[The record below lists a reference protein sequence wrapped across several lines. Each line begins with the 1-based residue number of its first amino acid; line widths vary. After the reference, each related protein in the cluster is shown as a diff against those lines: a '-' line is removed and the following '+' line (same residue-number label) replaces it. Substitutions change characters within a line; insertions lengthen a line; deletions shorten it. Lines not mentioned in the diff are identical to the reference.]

1 MIQPWRYFIQNEL
14 LSRIY
19 FLCLVLSIESSTH
32 QTTCVFFFILLRS
45 LICSYNTLMILAHTS
60 KMLLVYWN
68 WTSYGAHFK
77 TNSKQ
82 LVQPYSVFKAS
93 IHWCKFFSCKWC
105 KFHILLFLATRQDVV
120 RMTWTDI
127 NDSCSPSEVILWP
140 RGGNFTLLLQ
150 RLFSRSLTFG
160 IVSCEIIWITCSKSK
175 WILIIFP
182 RGSTLI
188 PRWTL
193 EDKRVNS
200 YPTLNVRRCRDGLC
214 TFIQQHSLWNMKKN
228 KK

>member
-105 KFHILLFLATRQDVV
+105 KFHILLFLATHDRWNFQCKLF
-120 RMTWTDI
+120 WTHRPWVKDYLHSH
-127 NDSCSPSEVILWP
+127 DLLCD
-140 RGGNFTLLLQ
+140 RRFTCVLL
-150 RLFSRSLTFG
+150 
-160 IVSCEIIWITCSKSK
+160 
-175 WILIIFP
+175 
-182 RGSTLI
+182 
-188 PRWTL
+188 
-193 EDKRVNS
+193 
-200 YPTLNVRRCRDGLC
+200 
-214 TFIQQHSLWNMKKN
+214 
-228 KK
+228 